1 MATAPMD
8 PVREIEPFS
17 LPASTGQTLSLDKFK
32 GKLPLVLVFLSD
44 LESNEN
50 RELLEELNSRLSE
63 FGAERSQ
70 VLVVARITAREAR
83 NFADENDLKVALLAD
98 ASGSMARDY
107 EADDDQGETRTV
119 AIVADREGVL
129 KRRFDP
135 LPIDGAAEEAVDGLL
150 ETVQALGT
158 GALVPPDEDD

>member
-44 LESNEN
+44 LESDEN
-50 RELLEELNSRLSE
+50 LELLDELNDRLSD
-63 FGAERSQ
+63 FGKERSQ
-70 VLVVARITAREAR
+70 VLAVARVTARQAR
-83 NFADENDLKVALLAD
+83 DFADENDLKLALLAD
-98 ASGSMARDY
+98 AGGSMARDY
-107 EADDDQGETRTV
+107 EADDDQGNTRTV
-119 AIVADREGVL
+119 ALVADKEGVL

-135 LPIDGAAEEAVDGLL
+135 LPIDGDADDAVDGLL
-150 ETVQALGT
+150 ETIQALGT
-158 GALVPPDEDD
+158 GALVPPDQEE